1 MIVILLGIIIILI
14 YIIIHKR
21 NQYKELHN
29 VSIQDKILIATM
41 SEFIVQVSL
50 HSEYEI
56 VNNDMINAVKTCVN
70 KEIYD
75 IKAVDDSYT
84 DDNAY
89 YSFAMQMFN
98 FVDEMDKEWYYA
110 SN

>member
-1 MIVILLGIIIILI
+1 MIVILSGIIIILT
-14 YIIIHKR
+14 YIIIHKSK
-21 NQYKELHN
+21 QYKELHN
-29 VSIQDKILIATM
+29 ESVQDKILIATM

-75 IKAVDDSYT
+75 LKMI
-84 DDNAY
+84 DNIENKDTY
-89 YSFAMQMFN
+89 EYFAKQMLE
-98 FVDEMDKEWYYA
+98 FVEKMDKE
-110 SN
+110 

>member
-1 MIVILLGIIIILI
+1 MNVILLGIIIILI
-14 YIIIHKR
+14 YIIIHKSK
-21 NQYKELHN
+21 QYKDSHN
-29 VSIQDKILIATM
+29 ETIQDKILIATM
-41 SEFIVQVSL
+41 SEFIVQVLS

-75 IKAVDDSYT
+75 LKMINNT
-84 DDNAY
+84 DNKDTY
-89 YSFAMQMFN
+89 ECFAEQVLTCVQQN
-98 FVDEMDKEWYYA
+98 KEEKNE

>member
-1 MIVILLGIIIILI
+1 MIVILLGIIIILT

-29 VSIQDKILIATM
+29 ETIQDKILIATY
-41 SEFIVQVSL
+41 SEFVIQVLS

-56 VNNDMINAVKTCVN
+56 VENDIINAVKTCVN

-75 IKAVDDSYT
+75 LKMIDDTNNKDTYEC
-84 DDNAY
+84 
-89 YSFAMQMFN
+89 FAEQVLTCVQQN
-98 FVDEMDKEWYYA
+98 KEEKNE

>member
-29 VSIQDKILIATM
+29 ESIQDKILIATM
-41 SEFIVQVSL
+41 SEFIVQVLS

-56 VNNDMINAVKTCVN
+56 VENDMINAVKTCIN

-75 IKAVDDSYT
+75 LKMIDSTNNKDTYE
-84 DDNAY
+84 Y
-89 YSFAMQMFN
+89 FAKQMLE
-98 FVDEMDKEWYYA
+98 FVRKMDKE
-110 SN
+110 

>member
-29 VSIQDKILIATM
+29 ESIQDKILIATM
-41 SEFIVQVSL
+41 FEFVMQVLL

-56 VNNDMINAVKTCVN
+56 VENDMINAVKTCVN

-75 IKAVDDSYT
+75 LKMI
-84 DDNAY
+84 DNIENKDTY
-89 YSFAMQMFN
+89 KYFAKQMLK
-98 FVDEMDKEWYYA
+98 FVRKMDKE
-110 SN
+110 

>member
-29 VSIQDKILIATM
+29 ESIQDKILIATM
-41 SEFIVQVSL
+41 SEFIVQVLS

-56 VNNDMINAVKTCVN
+56 VETDMINAVKTCVN

-75 IKAVDDSYT
+75 LKMIDDTNNKDTYKC
-84 DDNAY
+84 
-89 YSFAMQMFN
+89 FAEQVLTCVQQN
-98 FVDEMDKEWYYA
+98 KEEKK
-110 SN
+110 

>member
-29 VSIQDKILIATM
+29 ESIQDKILIATY
-41 SEFIVQVSL
+41 SEFVIQILS

-56 VNNDMINAVKTCVN
+56 VENDMINAVKTCVN

-75 IKAVDDSYT
+75 LKMIDDTNNKDTYEC
-84 DDNAY
+84 
-89 YSFAMQMFN
+89 FAEQVLTCVQQN
-98 FVDEMDKEWYYA
+98 KEEKNE

>member
-1 MIVILLGIIIILI
+1 MIVILLGIIIILT
-14 YIIIHKR
+14 YIIIHKSK
-21 NQYKELHN
+21 QYKELHN
-29 VSIQDKILIATM
+29 ESVQDKILIATM

-75 IKAVDDSYT
+75 LKMI
-84 DDNAY
+84 DNIENKDTY
-89 YSFAMQMFN
+89 EYFAEQVLT
-98 FVDEMDKEWYYA
+98 FVQQNEE
-110 SN
+110 NEEE

>member
-29 VSIQDKILIATM
+29 ESIQDKILIATM
-41 SEFIVQVSL
+41 FEFVMQVLL

-56 VNNDMINAVKTCVN
+56 VETDMINAVKTCIN

-75 IKAVDDSYT
+75 LKMVDSTNNKDTYEC
-84 DDNAY
+84 
-89 YSFAMQMFN
+89 FAEQVLT
-98 FVDEMDKEWYYA
+98 FVQQNEE
-110 SN
+110 NEEE

>member
-1 MIVILLGIIIILI
+1 MIVILSGIIIILI

-21 NQYKELHN
+21 KQYKDSHN
-29 VSIQDKILIATM
+29 ETIQDKILIATY
-41 SEFIVQVSL
+41 SEFVMQVLS

-56 VNNDMINAVKTCVN
+56 VENDMINAVKTCVN

-75 IKAVDDSYT
+75 LKMIDDTNNKDTYEC
-84 DDNAY
+84 
-89 YSFAMQMFN
+89 FAEQVLTCVQQN
-98 FVDEMDKEWYYA
+98 KEEKNE

>member
-1 MIVILLGIIIILI
+1 MIVILLGIIIILTF
-14 YIIIHKR
+14 IIIHKSK
-21 NQYKELHN
+21 QYKELHN
-29 VSIQDKILIATM
+29 ESIQDKILIATM

-75 IKAVDDSYT
+75 LKMIDDTNNKDTYECFAKQVLT
-84 DDNAY
+84 FVQQNEENA
-89 YSFAMQMFN
+89 
-98 FVDEMDKEWYYA
+98 EE
-110 SN
+110 

>member
-29 VSIQDKILIATM
+29 ESIQDKILIATM
-41 SEFIVQVSL
+41 SEFVIQILS

-56 VNNDMINAVKTCVN
+56 VENDMINAVKTCVN

-75 IKAVDDSYT
+75 LKMIDDTNNKDTYEC
-84 DDNAY
+84 
-89 YSFAMQMFN
+89 FAEQVLTCVQQN
-98 FVDEMDKEWYYA
+98 KEEKNE

>member
-29 VSIQDKILIATM
+29 ESIQDKILIATY
-41 SEFIVQVSL
+41 SEFVIQVLS

-56 VNNDMINAVKTCVN
+56 VENDMINAVKTCVN

-75 IKAVDDSYT
+75 LKMIDDTNNKDTYEC
-84 DDNAY
+84 
-89 YSFAMQMFN
+89 FAEQVLTCVQQN
-98 FVDEMDKEWYYA
+98 KEEKNE

>member
-1 MIVILLGIIIILI
+1 MIVILLGIIIILT

-21 NQYKELHN
+21 KQYKDSHN
-29 VSIQDKILIATM
+29 ETIQDKILIATY
-41 SEFIVQVSL
+41 SEFVMQVLS

-56 VNNDMINAVKTCVN
+56 VENDMINAVKTCVN

-75 IKAVDDSYT
+75 LKMIDDTNNKDTYEC
-84 DDNAY
+84 
-89 YSFAMQMFN
+89 FAEQVLACVQQN
-98 FVDEMDKEWYYA
+98 KEEKNE

>member
-1 MIVILLGIIIILI
+1 MIVILLGIIIILT
-14 YIIIHKR
+14 YIIIHKSK
-21 NQYKELHN
+21 QYKELHN
-29 VSIQDKILIATM
+29 ESVQDKILIATM

-75 IKAVDDSYT
+75 LKMIDDTNNKDTYEC
-84 DDNAY
+84 
-89 YSFAMQMFN
+89 FAKQVLACVQQN
-98 FVDEMDKEWYYA
+98 KEEKNE

>member
-29 VSIQDKILIATM
+29 ESIQDKILIATY
-41 SEFIVQVSL
+41 SEFVTQILS

-56 VNNDMINAVKTCVN
+56 VENDMINAVKTCVN

-75 IKAVDDSYT
+75 LKMIDDTNNKDTYEC
-84 DDNAY
+84 
-89 YSFAMQMFN
+89 FAEQVLTCVQQN
-98 FVDEMDKEWYYA
+98 KEEKK
-110 SN
+110 

>member
-29 VSIQDKILIATM
+29 ESIQDKILIATY
-41 SEFIVQVSL
+41 SEFVIQVLS

-56 VNNDMINAVKTCVN
+56 VENDMINAVKTCVN

-75 IKAVDDSYT
+75 LKMIDNT
-84 DDNAY
+84 DNKDTY
-89 YSFAMQMFN
+89 EYFAEQVLTCIQQN
-98 FVDEMDKEWYYA
+98 KEEKK
-110 SN
+110 

>member
-29 VSIQDKILIATM
+29 ESIQDKILIATY
-41 SEFIVQVSL
+41 SEFVIQVLS

-56 VNNDMINAVKTCVN
+56 VENDMINAVKTCVN

-75 IKAVDDSYT
+75 LKMIDNT
-84 DDNAY
+84 DNKDTY
-89 YSFAMQMFN
+89 EYFAKQMLE
-98 FVDEMDKEWYYA
+98 FVRNMNKE
-110 SN
+110 

>member
-1 MIVILLGIIIILI
+1 MII

-29 VSIQDKILIATM
+29 ESIQDKILIATM
-41 SEFIVQVSL
+41 FEFVMQVLL

-56 VNNDMINAVKTCVN
+56 VENDMINAVKTCVN

-75 IKAVDDSYT
+75 LKMINNT
-84 DDNAY
+84 DNKDTY
-89 YSFAMQMFN
+89 ECFAEQMLE
-98 FVDEMDKEWYYA
+98 FVRKMDKE
-110 SN
+110 

>member
-29 VSIQDKILIATM
+29 ESIQDKILIATM
-41 SEFIVQVSL
+41 SEFIVQVLS

-56 VNNDMINAVKTCVN
+56 IETDMINAVKTCIN

-75 IKAVDDSYT
+75 LKMFDSTNNKDTYE
-84 DDNAY
+84 Y
-89 YSFAMQMFN
+89 FAKQMLE
-98 FVDEMDKEWYYA
+98 FVRKMDKE
-110 SN
+110 

>member
-29 VSIQDKILIATM
+29 ESIQDKILIATM
-41 SEFIVQVSL
+41 FEFVMQVLL

-56 VNNDMINAVKTCVN
+56 VETDMINAVKTCVN

-75 IKAVDDSYT
+75 LKMVDSTNNKDTYEC
-84 DDNAY
+84 
-89 YSFAMQMFN
+89 FAEQMLE
-98 FVDEMDKEWYYA
+98 FVRKMDKE
-110 SN
+110 

>member
-1 MIVILLGIIIILI
+1 MIVILSGIIIILT

-21 NQYKELHN
+21 KQYKELHN
-29 VSIQDKILIATM
+29 ESIQDKILIATM

-56 VNNDMINAVKTCVN
+56 VENDMINAVKTCVN

-75 IKAVDDSYT
+75 LKMIDDIENKDTYE
-84 DDNAY
+84 Y
-89 YSFAMQMFN
+89 FAKQMLE
-98 FVDEMDKEWYYA
+98 FVRKMDKE
-110 SN
+110 

>member
-29 VSIQDKILIATM
+29 ESIQDKILIATM
-41 SEFIVQVSL
+41 FEFVMQVLL

-56 VNNDMINAVKTCVN
+56 VETDMINAVKTCIN

-75 IKAVDDSYT
+75 LKMI
-84 DDNAY
+84 DNIENKDTY
-89 YSFAMQMFN
+89 EYFAKQMLE
-98 FVDEMDKEWYYA
+98 FVRKMDKE
-110 SN
+110 